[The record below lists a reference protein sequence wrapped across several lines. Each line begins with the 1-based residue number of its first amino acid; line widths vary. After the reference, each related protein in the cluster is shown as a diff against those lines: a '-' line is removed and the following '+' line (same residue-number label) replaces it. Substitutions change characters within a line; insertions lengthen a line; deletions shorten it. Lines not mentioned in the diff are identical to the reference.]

1 MGVQPCPDS
10 VSPAPQTPWVL
21 ATSSHTFS
29 FTFHSLIQ
37 LFDHLFTIPSSP
49 GFVCSLVLALRT
61 RNWQDT
67 ATALTI

>member
-1 MGVQPCPDS
+1 MGVQSCPDS

-29 FTFHSLIQ
+29 FASHSLIQ

-49 GFVCSLVLALRT
+49 VCSLVLALRT
-61 RNWQDT
+61 QNWQDT
-67 ATALTI
+67 AIALTI